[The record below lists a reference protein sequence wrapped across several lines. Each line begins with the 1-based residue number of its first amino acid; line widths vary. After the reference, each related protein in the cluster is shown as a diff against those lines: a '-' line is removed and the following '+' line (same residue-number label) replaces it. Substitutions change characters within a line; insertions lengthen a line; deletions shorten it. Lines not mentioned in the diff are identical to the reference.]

1 MERISKNIRIISHG
15 WRIFA
20 MKLAQTNGTLFKYYG
35 SVLETFEHLA
45 KAGFKYV
52 DISFYDKFS
61 NGSDYFR
68 RDLDEIAEEYK
79 SALEK
84 TGLVPVQSH
93 EPLGNSMGADGGKFY
108 FKKTPRAIELAGKI
122 GIPTM
127 AIHPGWN
134 FTEDM
139 SRNEFMTRTAETFKT
154 ILETA
159 EKANVKLL
167 IENTDCMNDGNH
179 LATAEDL
186 LEMIE
191 RVGNHPLLGIC
202 WDVGHANLWGGD
214 QYTSIKMLGDKLGG
228 IHVSDNLGVRGAEY
242 DAHEMPYHGNVNFD
256 AVLAGLKEINYRG
269 PFAFEVDAPTIR
281 KGIKPFKMDGMVV
294 NNLAKIPAELRVES
308 DKLLYNIGKHM
319 LETYGCYEG

>member
-1 MERISKNIRIISHG
+1 MED
-15 WRIFA
+15 FA

-35 SVLETFEHLA
+35 SVAETFAHLA

-68 RDLDEIAEEYK
+68 RDLEEIADEYK
-79 SALEK
+79 AALEK
-84 TGLVPVQSH
+84 TGLIPVQSH

-186 LEMIE
+186 LEMLE
-191 RVGNHPLLGIC
+191 RVGPHPLLGVC

-214 QYTSIKMLGDKLGG
+214 QYASIKALGDKLGG
-228 IHVSDNLGVRGAEY
+228 IHVSDNLGVRGAEH
-242 DAHEMPYHGNVNFD
+242 DAHEMPFHGNVNFD
-256 AVLAGLKEINYRG
+256 AVLAALKEINYRG
-269 PFAFEVDAPTIR
+269 PFAFEVDAPTVR
-281 KGIKPFKMDGMVV
+281 KGIKPFKVDGMVV
-294 NNLAKIPAELRVES
+294 NNLAKISAELRVES

-319 LETYGCYEG
+319 LETYDCFEG